1 MSSPSRRVWYASYGS
16 NLLEKRFLLYL
27 RGGRFSREHASHPGA
42 RDQALPLKS
51 SILLK
56 ANYALLF
63 SKWSER
69 WGGGVAFIK
78 PNLQMPSCWIRC
90 WDVTEEQFFD
100 IAAQENQLTPGH
112 INLDVPKLIK
122 EQRLDLGSGWY
133 NEVIYLGELNNQPI
147 LTFTTSNVDGY
158 MKPSTAYLSVLIAGL
173 KEGSSL
179 SDTEIQKYLAEVAG
193 IQAEWTKQELY
204 KVISETVAP

>member
-1 MSSPSRRVWYASYGS
+1 M
-16 NLLEKRFLLYL
+16 
-27 RGGRFSREHASHPGA
+27 
-42 RDQALPLKS
+42 
-51 SILLK
+51 
-56 ANYALLF
+56 
-63 SKWSER
+63 
-69 WGGGVAFIK
+69 
-78 PNLQMPSCWIRC
+78 
-90 WDVTEEQFFD
+90 
-100 IAAQENQLTPGH
+100 
-112 INLDVPKLIK
+112 PKLIK

-179 SDTEIQKYLAEVAG
+179 SYTEIQKYLAEVAG
-193 IQAEWTKQELY
+193 IQGEWTKQELY